1 MRIAGDIHI
10 SRRHPRISEW
20 LTDDECSADEPG
32 TAGACVPQLW
42 GFRICGAGGMAGGWL
57 AAPEADAGE
66 FIYGVF
72 REPAGNAGVG
82 CAAARLSCDP
92 WWGVRDRKIQD

>member
-1 MRIAGDIHI
+1 
-10 SRRHPRISEW
+10 
-20 LTDDECSADEPG
+20 
-32 TAGACVPQLW
+32 
-42 GFRICGAGGMAGGWL
+42 MAGRWL